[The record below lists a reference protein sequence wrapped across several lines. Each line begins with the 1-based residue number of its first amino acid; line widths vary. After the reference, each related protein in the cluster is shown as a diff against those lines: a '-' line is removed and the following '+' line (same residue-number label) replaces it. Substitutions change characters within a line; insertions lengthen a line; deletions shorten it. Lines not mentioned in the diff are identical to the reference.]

1 MHAVTE
7 DLKRTKTDDLKP
19 GILLGLIQ
27 SGKTRAFVGVI
38 AKCFDEG
45 YDVAVIFTK
54 NSVALAEQSIK
65 RLKSDFSMPI
75 DRNRLYVWDIIKL
88 QEGLLTGYILDQ
100 KQIFVVKK
108 ESKNLIALERVFN
121 NPVLQKKKVLIID
134 DEADQASVSFI
145 ADKDKEEGFDMA
157 KVAGAISNFR
167 HQSHLRRM
175 QKLFGNSNSTAAI
188 S

>member
-1 MHAVTE
+1 MSYYKYITDKREDSHELKSVMHAVTE

-88 QEGLLTGYILDQ
+88 QEGLLTG
-100 KQIFVVKK
+100 
-108 ESKNLIALERVFN
+108 
-121 NPVLQKKKVLIID
+121 
-134 DEADQASVSFI
+134 
-145 ADKDKEEGFDMA
+145 
-157 KVAGAISNFR
+157 
-167 HQSHLRRM
+167 
-175 QKLFGNSNSTAAI
+175 
-188 S
+188 